1 MEELKQE
8 LKELK
13 REFTNVQMKLIDF
26 EARKNMTDRD
36 LASLKDELREIKQ
49 IIGQTE
55 DKLDERVTGLNKT
68 LIGLAVTFIVSISG
82 AILSYILSKF

>member
-1 MEELKQE
+1 MKQE

-13 REFTNVQMKLIDF
+13 REFTNLQMKLIDI

-36 LASLKDELREIKQ
+36 LITLKEELREIKQ

-68 LIGLAVTFIVSISG
+68 LIGLAVTFIISISG